1 MCVRTH
7 NARANTG
14 KWNGKKDNKDNDTN
28 SPFTNIGLGNTVLN
42 NINNIN
48 EKEDNDM
55 NMQIHSGLNNYL
67 GLKQND
73 NNYNYNFDDN
83 KLLNNNNLNNEN
95 DEDYLGEE
103 QINL

>member
-1 MCVRTH
+1 
-7 NARANTG
+7 
-14 KWNGKKDNKDNDTN
+14 
-28 SPFTNIGLGNTVLN
+28 
-42 NINNIN
+42 
-48 EKEDNDM
+48 M